1 MDLLTDLF
9 RHAGLRRRVLDLR
22 RLPETGGLRFPCE
35 RSVGLHIVTRGRVYL
50 HAPGF
55 TSHLELSAGDIAV
68 MARGCTH
75 AISARP
81 GMREED
87 AVPIAA
93 FRPDGAGDGGATLS
107 ECSVVSGAYQLWN
120 APVHPFFREM
130 PAWFVLRSDER
141 PKLGPLSLV
150 TSLLDA
156 ELTQPELATD
166 TIVLAL
172 LDVVFGYLLR
182 EMVNRNGTAT
192 AGWSR
197 AVHDAAVRRVV
208 DRMHEDCARPW
219 SLEDLAAEAGLS
231 RTGFAERFRAAMG
244 ETPLSYLR
252 TVRLQRAMLL
262 LSESED
268 TLEAVAVSVGYQD
281 AFSFS
286 KVFKREVGVSP
297 RAFRQQD
304 SQDRTSPW
312 RIGA

>member
-1 MDLLTDLF
+1 M
-9 RHAGLRRRVLDLR
+9 
-22 RLPETGGLRFPCE
+22 
-35 RSVGLHIVTRGRVYL
+35 
-50 HAPGF
+50 
-55 TSHLELSAGDIAV
+55 
-68 MARGCTH
+68 
-75 AISARP
+75 
-81 GMREED
+81 
-87 AVPIAA
+87 
-93 FRPDGAGDGGATLS
+93 
-107 ECSVVSGAYQLWN
+107 VSGAYQLWN

-130 PAWFVLRSDER
+130 PAWFVVRADEQPR
-141 PKLGPLSLV
+141 LGPLALAS
-150 TSLLDA
+150 SLLDA
-156 ELTQPELATD
+156 ELTRPDLATD

-182 EMVNRNGTAT
+182 EMVHRHGA
-192 AGWSR
+192 AASGWSR
-197 AVHDAAVRRVV
+197 AVHDVAVRRVV
-208 DRMHEDCARPW
+208 DRMHEDCARSW

-262 LSESED
+262 LSETED

-304 SQDRTSPW
+304 ARDRASPW